1 MRETVLVVDD
11 DISIAD
17 LVELCLRGEGYEVQK
32 FYRAREAVSYM
43 DSNQPDIA
51 ILDVMLPDMDGF
63 TLCQEIRKKY
73 RFPVIFLSAKGE
85 EIDKITG
92 LSLGGDDYIAKP
104 FQPMELVARVKAQLR
119 RSRVYNCSQENQDR
133 ISFGT
138 VVMDRITHICTI
150 GGLELSLTPTEFS
163 ILWLLCDN
171 RGRVIGAEEIF
182 KAVWGDGYYNGNN
195 TVMVH
200 IRHIRTKIASL
211 GIRRELIKT
220 VWGVG
225 YTIV

>member
-1 MRETVLVVDD
+1 MQETVLVVDD
-11 DISIAD
+11 DIAIAN
-17 LVELCLRGEGYEVQK
+17 LVELCLKAEGYEVRK
-32 FYRAREAVSYM
+32 FYRAKEAVACM
-43 DSNQPDIA
+43 ESNQPDIA

-63 TLCQEIRKKY
+63 TLCQEIRKRY

-92 LSLGGDDYIAKP
+92 LSLGGDDYMAKP
-104 FQPMELVARVKAQLR
+104 FQPMELVARVKAHLR
-119 RSRVYNCSQENQDR
+119 RFRVYNSGQENQDR

-138 VVMDRITHICTI
+138 VMMDRNTHICTI
-150 GGLELSLTPTEFS
+150 NGLELSLTPTEFS
-163 ILWLLCDN
+163 ILWMLCDN

-182 KAVWGDGYYNGNN
+182 QAVWGDGYYNGNN

-200 IRHIRTKIASL
+200 IRHIRTKIIHL
-211 GIRRELIKT
+211 GIRREFIKT